1 MADDMSSM
9 DPESAALRAE
19 VLELRRRNRDL
30 LRENEELVA
39 DFSRIQHEE
48 LKVREELLWKTLFL
62 DAVLGSDLNIYFKD
76 TRSRFLLVGRGT
88 AEKLAGPGA
97 DPKELTG
104 KSESDFFT
112 EAYANQVREAEARVM
127 RSREVITQEETELHA
142 DGGRRYVLTTRGP
155 LFDPTG
161 MLVGTYGLTRDITEL
176 VNLRRQVEA
185 ILQSSAEAILLL
197 DAQDRIV
204 LCNPG
209 ALQMFGIRP
218 DEVPGCDLETL
229 LGSSLNT
236 LASKGLPSE
245 LSASAV
251 KGTTIELLASR
262 RDGHRFPAE
271 LSLNTVWI
279 DNVRFM
285 VVIARDITERWEA
298 QRRLREMAERD
309 ELTGLLSQAA
319 FPRKLAAALQEAV
332 PGRFA
337 VLVADLDRFKPVNDR
352 FGHAVGDRLLS
363 LVGQRLRQSVKA
375 TDLVGRLGG
384 DEFGFGM
391 DLRSLE
397 PGWDVEGVVTRRM
410 EEIRQH
416 IANYYQVEDPE
427 DGHVLHIEDLGIS
440 LGYALYDRD
449 GSTPAE
455 LIRVADE
462 RMYEAKASRRDWR

>member
-1 MADDMSSM
+1 MDDSTVPR
-9 DPESAALRAE
+9 DDEIAALKAERAE
-19 VLELRRRNRDL
+19 LQRRNREL
-30 LRENEELVA
+30 LREHEELMES
-39 DFSRIQHEE
+39 FSRIQHEE

-62 DAVLGSDLNIYFKD
+62 DAVLGSHLNIFFKD

-97 DPKELTG
+97 DPRELIG
-104 KSESDFFT
+104 KSEFDFFA
-112 EAYANQVREAEARVM
+112 ESYAQQVREAEASVM
-127 RSREVITQEETELHA
+127 RSQKVTTQEETELYPN
-142 DGGRRYVLTTRGP
+142 GVRRYALTTRGP

-161 MLVGTYGLTRDITEL
+161 RLVGTYGLTRDVTDL

-185 ILQSSAEAILLL
+185 ILKSSREAILLL
-197 DAQDRIV
+197 DPQDRIV

-209 ALQMFGIRP
+209 ALQMFGLGQ
-218 DEVPGCDLETL
+218 EQVLGQGLELL
-229 LGSSLNT
+229 LGST
-236 LASKGLPSE
+236 LAE
-245 LSASAV
+245 LADRKVPDEISGAPGDGV
-251 KGTTIELLASR
+251 MEVLVSR
-262 RDGHRFPAE
+262 RDGHHFPVE

-279 DNVRFM
+279 DGLRFT
-285 VVIARDITERWEA
+285 VVIARDVTDRWET
-298 QRRLREMAERD
+298 QRRLREMAEQD
-309 ELTGLLSQAA
+309 ELTGLISQAA
-319 FPRKLAAALQEAV
+319 FPRKLSTALQEAA

-363 LVGQRLRQSVKA
+363 LVGQRLKQSVKS

-391 DLRSLE
+391 DLRALE
-397 PGWDVEGVVTRRM
+397 PEVEVEQVLTRRM
-410 EEIRQH
+410 EEIRQRVATH
-416 IANYYQVEDPE
+416 YQVEDPD

-449 GSTPAE
+449 GSSAAE

-462 RMYEAKASRRDWR
+462 RMYAAKTSHQDRG

>member
-9 DPESAALRAE
+9 DPESAALKAE
-19 VLELRRRNRDL
+19 VLELRQRNRDL

-39 DFSRIQHEE
+39 SFSRIQHEE

-76 TRSRFLLVGRGT
+76 TRSRFLLVGRGA

-112 EAYANQVREAEARVM
+112 EAYANQVREAEARVI
-127 RSREVITQEETELHA
+127 RSRQVITQEETELHA
-142 DGGRRYVLTTRGP
+142 DGGRRYLLTTRGP

-161 MLVGTYGLTRDITEL
+161 MLVGTYGLSRDITEL

-197 DAQDRIV
+197 DADDRIV

-218 DEVPGCDLETL
+218 DEVPGCALEPL
-229 LGSSLNT
+229 LGSNLND

-245 LSASAV
+245 LSTSAG
-251 KGTTIELLASR
+251 KGTIELMATR
-262 RDGHRFPAE
+262 RDGYRFPAE

-279 DNVRFM
+279 DNVRFT

-352 FGHAVGDRLLS
+352 FGHAVGDRLLG

-375 TDLVGRLGG
+375 SDLVGRLGG

-397 PGWDVEGVVTRRM
+397 PGWEVESVVTRRM

-416 IANYYQVEDPE
+416 IATHYQVEDPE
-427 DGHVLHIEDLGIS
+427 DGHLLHIEDLGIS
-440 LGYALYDRD
+440 LGFALYDRD
-449 GSTPAE
+449 GCTPAE

-462 RMYEAKASRRDWR
+462 RMYEAKASRRDGR